1 MKNILLI
8 ISLLISTIS
17 FSQKYPRIEKDS
29 LGNQIVVMTIEQ
41 AQKLDNNMEILI
53 LLEKAV
59 VDCENLS
66 TSYLKVIDEQKR
78 TISLLELDVKL
89 LKEQLKDKDKA
100 IANLQERLDNAND
113 LSTKCEGQKKDLEEK
128 VTVLQGE
135 VTTLKIKKNVGYG
148 VGVLGAIGAIL
159 VLIFK

>member
-1 MKNILLI
+1 MKNILFIFSLI
-8 ISLLISTIS
+8 ISTTL
-17 FSQKYPRIEKDS
+17 FGQKYPRLEKDS
-29 LGNQIVVMTIEQ
+29 LGNQVIVMTIEQ

-66 TSYLKVIDEQKR
+66 NSYLKVIDEQKR
-78 TISLLELDVKL
+78 TISLLEIDVKL

-100 IANLQERLDNAND
+100 IANLQERLDNATD
-113 LSTKCEGQKKDLEEK
+113 LSNKCEDQKKDLEGK
-128 VTVLQGE
+128 VEVLEDE
-135 VTTLKIKKNVGYG
+135 VSTLKLKKNVGYG